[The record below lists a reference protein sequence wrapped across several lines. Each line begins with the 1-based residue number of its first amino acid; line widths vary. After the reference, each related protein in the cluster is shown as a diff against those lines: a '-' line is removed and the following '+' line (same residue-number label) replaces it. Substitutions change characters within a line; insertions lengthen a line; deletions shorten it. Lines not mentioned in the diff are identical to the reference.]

1 MISGE
6 SILYCL
12 INAGII
18 LLLSPLFLT
27 IVKKVKAR
35 MQGRQ
40 GPPLFQMYYNI
51 VKLLSKEVVYS
62 KTSSWIMRTTPVVCM
77 AVMILA
83 ALFVPVIFI
92 PESFGGIGNII
103 LFLYILA
110 FGRFMI
116 SLAGLD
122 AGSSFGG
129 MGSSREMSLSAVIEP
144 TIIVVAAAL
153 ATVLGTLDIFEMI
166 SKTSV
171 ADIATMPTLL
181 LISVSLFLILIIET
195 SRIPVDNPETHLELT
210 MVHEGMILE
219 YSGRNLALMELS
231 HAVKQAVYMGLLIGI
246 LVPFGII
253 NAGSLLIPGI
263 IIAAVLFLIKGSVLA
278 VVIGLFE
285 SSMSKMRFFSI
296 PTLFM
301 IAFFFSALTIIIEV
315 FA

>member
-51 VKLLSKEVVYS
+51 VKILSKEVVYS

-171 ADIATMPTLL
+171 ADITTMPTLL

-253 NAGSLLIPGI
+253 NAGSMLIPGI